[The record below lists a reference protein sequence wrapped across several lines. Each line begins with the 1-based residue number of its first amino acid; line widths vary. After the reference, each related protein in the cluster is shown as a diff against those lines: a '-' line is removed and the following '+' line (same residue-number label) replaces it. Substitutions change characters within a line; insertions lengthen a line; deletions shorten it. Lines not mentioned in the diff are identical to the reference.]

1 MHNPWVQ
8 DEDQLVKLGFTRSG
22 LADQNVETLN
32 DLHAFRFELERLA
45 GEGLALV
52 KSAADVTWP
61 RSDGEPRS

>member
-1 MHNPWVQ
+1 
-8 DEDQLVKLGFTRSG
+8 
-22 LADQNVETLN
+22 VETLN

-45 GEGLALV
+45 GEGLELV